1 MGKEKE
7 VQLDFHYSDYLDMNA
22 PRGGI
27 KGFFDKHK
35 TILQMILFM
44 FLSLLCFVS
53 QIIVLN
59 VCIKIFGAAGYTQK
73 LDLGIFSEG
82 LDEYSALNYFIG
94 FLAGN
99 VVAKVL
105 SFVLNYKTT
114 FKSNSN
120 KLFSIIGY
128 VIMVVALIISETLVG
143 PPLTKALTSGFKAA
157 GAADGSFWLDICPTL
172 SMIIYS
178 AADFV
183 IVFLMDKFVL
193 MRQVEEK
200 HIEQIE
206 TMESGIVCNYDE
218 LA

>member
-1 MGKEKE
+1 MGKKKE
-7 VQLDFHYSDYLDMNA
+7 VQIDFYYSDYIAMNA

-27 KGFFDKHK
+27 KGFFDTHK

-44 FLSLLCFVS
+44 FLSLLCFIS

-59 VCIKIFGAAGYTQK
+59 VCIKIFGAAGYTQE
-73 LDLGIFSEG
+73 LTFAGIFS
-82 LDEYSALNYFIG
+82 AFNQPLNEFIG

-120 KLFSIIGY
+120 KLLSFIGY
-128 VIMVVALIISETLVG
+128 VIMVVALIIAETLVG
-143 PPLTKALTSGFKAA
+143 APLADALKKGFMAA
-157 GAADGSFWLDICPTL
+157 GAAEDSFWVDICPTL

-183 IVFLMDKFVL
+183 IVFLMDQFVL
-193 MRQVEEK
+193 MRQKEEK
-200 HIEQIE
+200 KVEQIE

>member
-59 VCIKIFGAAGYTQK
+59 VCIKIFGAAGYTQE
-73 LDLGIFSEG
+73 LEFAGVFS
-82 LDEYSALNYFIG
+82 AFNQPLNAFIG

-120 KLFSIIGY
+120 KLFSFIGY
-128 VIMVVALIISETLVG
+128 VIMVVALIIAETLVG
-143 PPLTKALTSGFKAA
+143 APLSDALKKGFMAA
-157 GAADGSFWLDICPTL
+157 GAAEDSIWVDICPTL
-172 SMIIYS
+172 SMILYS

-183 IVFLMDKFVL
+183 IVFLMEKFVL
-193 MRQVEEK
+193 MRQKEEK
-200 HIEQIE
+200 QVEQIE

>member
-59 VCIKIFGAAGYTQK
+59 VCIKIFGAAGYTQE
-73 LDLGIFSEG
+73 LEFAGVFS
-82 LDEYSALNYFIG
+82 AFNQPLNAFIG

-120 KLFSIIGY
+120 KLFSFIGY
-128 VIMVVALIISETLVG
+128 VIMVVALIIAETLVG
-143 PPLTKALTSGFKAA
+143 APLSDA
-157 GAADGSFWLDICPTL
+157 
-172 SMIIYS
+172 Y
-178 AADFV
+178 V
-183 IVFLMDKFVL
+183 
-193 MRQVEEK
+193 Q
-200 HIEQIE
+200 
-206 TMESGIVCNYDE
+206 YDD
-218 LA
+218 L

>member
-1 MGKEKE
+1 MGKKE
-7 VQLDFHYSDYLDMNA
+7 NFEPDFYYSDFVAMNA
-22 PRGGI
+22 PRTGI
-27 KGFFDKHK
+27 RGFFDKHRA
-35 TILQMILFM
+35 ILQMILFM

-59 VCIKIFGAAGYTQK
+59 VCIKIFGAAGYTQQMEFAGVFK
-73 LDLGIFSEG
+73 AFNQP
-82 LDEYSALNYFIG
+82 LNEFIG

-120 KLFSIIGY
+120 KLFSFIGY
-128 VIMVVALIISETLVG
+128 VIMVVALIIAETLVG
-143 PPLTKALTSGFKAA
+143 APLADALKRGFIAA
-157 GAADGSFWLDICPTL
+157 GAAEESIWVSICPTL

-193 MRQVEEK
+193 MRQVDK
-200 HIEQIE
+200 TPE
-206 TMESGIVCNYDE
+206 TTKTLESGITVDYDE
-218 LA
+218 FI